1 MLAKYMSQPSIGH
14 VHVAKNIIKY
24 LMDTQNM
31 GISFTTTLQTTLQ
44 SFVQLPTDTNKQQF
58 SMSNANWGL
67 QEIKRLSPDIQRE
80 WLAASKKEL
89 KFIIENP
96 NPTNH

>member
-1 MLAKYMSQPSIGH
+1 
-14 VHVAKNIIKY
+14 
-24 LMDTQNM
+24 M

-89 KFIIENP
+89 KFIIKNETLNGGMRRRSRVMKSSLA
-96 NPTNH
+96 